1 MTVTAATKARPG
13 WLSVFAAL
21 SLLVTTLAWTGPSAA
36 GQVDESIPSEFQVFT
51 CPEDYAGSDYL
62 GDCTPAGAG
71 DYSITVTDTSPT
83 EPNATTATDADG
95 FVSFATFAG
104 PTTWSLNDGGPSD
117 YYFSCFEGNG
127 VYLFDGSSD
136 LIRTTLNEG
145 DALSCRWY
153 ITPSGGSE
161 GPIPTVAPSEGTGSA
176 VTIQVLTCPDYYN
189 RTDFRED
196 CTPGLGDASDGYLI
210 DVATNEVF
218 DGRPDERGVTEL
230 TGIPA
235 RTYFLGVGVFR
246 QYNEVY
252 LSCFDVTSGSEEF
265 LFDETITVATLFAT
279 PPNNLITI
287 GAGRNYSCR
296 YYVIPGG
303 TSPDRPTLDAPLPST
318 EPSRSQDPADGS
330 VGVQIF
336 DCPEGYAAAKY
347 ADDCAQTTRP
357 VNVTINDG
365 YEFDVA
371 TVIRDQAGD
380 DGRAG
385 FVDLEGGQYYL
396 AVEELSDTT
405 TIYWSC
411 FDLDG
416 GTERF
421 DRDGYHNRIRL
432 YLDPSADYS
441 CRIYLTAN
449 GPQTP
454 APGTA
459 GTVTVNVLS
468 CPESYDGPDWA
479 AQCTNPIDGNR
490 VAITGYPSQGPGS
503 PNGME
508 IYQGTAIFQDVAP
521 GTYAPLTDIPG
532 HNSVQRS
539 TCIIG
544 AGPIDDALIA
554 DSSSIDR
561 SSGTGNGQFDLAA
574 GEGAT
579 CVVYITPVS
588 FRA

>member
-21 SLLVTTLAWTGPSAA
+21 SLLVTALGWTGPSAA
-36 GQVDESIPSEFQVFT
+36 GQADESIPSEFQVFT
-51 CPEDYAGSDYL
+51 CPRDYDGSDYL
-62 GDCTPAGAG
+62 NDCSPVGAGAF
-71 DYSITVTDTSPT
+71 SITVTDTSPT
-83 EPNATTATDADG
+83 EPSATTATNADG
-95 FVSFATFAG
+95 FVSFATFPGLTSFALEVLLG
-104 PTTWSLNDGGPSD
+104 TTVYYTCFDGAD
-117 YYFSCFEGNG
+117 AF
-127 VYLFDGSSD
+127 LFDGAQNT
-136 LIRTTLNEG
+136 IETTLAEG

-153 ITPSGGSE
+153 ITPSGGSG
-161 GPIPTVAPSEGTGSA
+161 GPSPIAAPSGDSGSA
-176 VTIQVLTCPDYYN
+176 VTIQVLTCPNYYDG
-189 RTDFRED
+189 TAFRDD

-210 DVATNEVF
+210 DVATDEVY

-252 LSCFDVTSGSEEF
+252 LSCFDVTSGGEEF
-265 LFDETITVATLFAT
+265 LFDETITVATLYAT

-287 GAGRNYSCR
+287 EAGRNYSCR

-303 TSPDRPTLDAPLPST
+303 TSPDQSAPEAPVLSA
-318 EPSRSQDPADGS
+318 EPSQSEDPADGS

-336 DCPEGYAAAKY
+336 DCPEGYAEATY
-347 ADDCAQTTRP
+347 ANDCKVTTRP
-357 VNVTINDG
+357 VGVTLNDG
-365 YEFDVA
+365 YRYNQA

-380 DGRAG
+380 EGRAG

-396 AVEELSDTT
+396 AVDELSDTS

-411 FDLDG
+411 FDLPDG
-416 GTERF
+416 NERF

-441 CRIYLTAN
+441 CRIYLTPN
-449 GPQTP
+449 GPETP

-468 CPESYDGPDWA
+468 CPESYRGPDWA
-479 AQCTNPIDGNR
+479 AQCTDPVDGNR
-490 VAITGYPSQGPGS
+490 VAITGYPSRGPGS

-508 IYQGTAIFQDVAP
+508 IYEGTAIFQDVAP
-521 GTYAPLTDIPG
+521 GTYAPKTDIPG

-554 DSSSIDR
+554 DSSSINR

-579 CVVYITPVS
+579 CVVYITWVS